1 MNNVV
6 EVKNLTFGYD
16 NQTLFEDVTFQV
28 EEGDFAAVIGDN
40 GVGKSTMIKL
50 LLGFLRPDKG
60 EVLILGNKVIN
71 QKNYMGIGY
80 VPQNSGALA
89 SSFPATVEEIIK
101 FSIIPV
107 PGRKTKTEKMKALED
122 SLKAVDMLDYRKRL
136 ISELSGGQQQRVMLA
151 RVLVNEPKVLIL
163 DEPTVGIDGESVDRL
178 MNILHTQNIERNVTI
193 LMVTH
198 DLASVSSYINRVL
211 CISDHSLAEAAMPE
225 AKVVHAHSHKH
236 EHSGAHHHHIH
247 CASCEHQEGHGSH
260 NKAECSSCS
269 HDHSEN
275 THHHHD
281 NAHHDHNHE
290 HKDLA
295 PTAGK
300 ENS

>member
-60 EVLILGNKVIN
+60 EVLILGNKVAS

-107 PGRKTKTEKMKALED
+107 PGRKTKAEKNKALED

-236 EHSGAHHHHIH
+236 EHSSVGHIH
-247 CASCEHQEGHGSH
+247 CASCEHQEGHGAH
-260 NKAECSSCS
+260 NKQECTSCS
-269 HDHSEN
+269 HDHA
-275 THHHHD
+275 HHSHLE
-281 NAHHDHNHE
+281 HHDHHE
-290 HKDLA
+290 HHHGHAHKDSSSA
-295 PTAGK
+295 AGK